1 MEIILVEDDLVTTM
15 LHERVVQKVLP
26 EASVHKFS
34 DGKTVYEFILSN
46 NHPEKRYL
54 VLLDLTMRIMDGWEF
69 LDALLEQDTQCKMA
83 VVVITT
89 SVDPDDF
96 FKSRDY
102 PQVFGFYGKP
112 FTINQFQDVLQHE
125 AVLNLKR

>member
-1 MEIILVEDDLVTTM
+1 MEIILVEDNLVTSM

-26 EASVHKFS
+26 EAIVYKFS
-34 DGKTVYEFILSN
+34 DGKSVYEFILSN
-46 NHPEKRYL
+46 NQPEKRYL
-54 VLLDLTMRIMDGWEF
+54 ILLDLTMRIMDGWEF
-69 LDALLEQDTQCKMA
+69 LDAMLEHDTHCKMA

-102 PQVFGFYGKP
+102 PQIFGYFGKP
-112 FTINQFQDVLQHE
+112 FTIEQFQKVLQHD
-125 AVLNLKR
+125 AIDNLKS

>member
-1 MEIILVEDDLVTTM
+1 MEILLVEDDLVTTM

-26 EASVHKFS
+26 DAVVHKFS
-34 DGKTVYEFILSN
+34 DGRTVGDFIHAN
-46 NHPEKRYL
+46 NKPEKSYL

-69 LDALLEQDTQCKMA
+69 LDEMLERGTKCKLA

-102 PQVFGFYGKP
+102 PQVFGYFGKP
-112 FTINQFQDVLQHE
+112 FTVDQFREVLQHE
-125 AVLNLKR
+125 AVLKLDA

>member
-26 EASVHKFS
+26 EAIVHKFS
-34 DGKTVYEFILSN
+34 DGKTVYDFIVSN

-69 LDALLEQDTQCKMA
+69 LDSMLEQDTQCKMA
-83 VVVITT
+83 VLVITT

-125 AVLNLKR
+125 AVLNLKQ

>member
-26 EASVHKFS
+26 DAVVHKFS
-34 DGKTVYEFILSN
+34 DGKTVFDFIQSN
-46 NHPEKRYL
+46 NRPENRYL
-54 VLLDLTMRIMDGWEF
+54 VLLDLTMRLMDGWEF
-69 LDALLEQDTQCKMA
+69 LDAMLESETTCQLA

-102 PQVFGFYGKP
+102 PQVFGYFGKP
-112 FTINQFQDVLQHE
+112 FTVDQFQEVLQHE
-125 AVLNLKR
+125 AVLKLKS

>member
-1 MEIILVEDDLVTTM
+1 
-15 LHERVVQKVLP
+15 VLP
-26 EASVHKFS
+26 EAIVHKFS
-34 DGKTVYEFILSN
+34 DGKTVYDFIVSN

-69 LDALLEQDTQCKMA
+69 LDSMLEQDTQCKMA

-125 AVLNLKR
+125 AVLNLKQ

>member
-26 EASVHKFS
+26 EAIVHKFS
-34 DGKTVYEFILSN
+34 DGKTVYDFIVSN

-69 LDALLEQDTQCKMA
+69 LDSMLEQDTHCKMA

-125 AVLNLKR
+125 AVLNLKQ

>member
-15 LHERVVQKVLP
+15 LHERVVQKVAP
-26 EASVHKFS
+26 EAIVHKFS
-34 DGKTVYEFILSN
+34 DGKTVYDFILAN
-46 NHPEKRYL
+46 NQANRQFL
-54 VLLDLTMRIMDGWEF
+54 VLLDLSMRIMDGWEF
-69 LDALLEQDTQCKMA
+69 LDAMLEQQTNCKMA

-102 PQVFGFYGKP
+102 PQVFGYFGKP
-112 FTINQFQDVLQHE
+112 FTVDQFREVLQHE
-125 AVLNLKR
+125 AVLGLKE

>member
-26 EASVHKFS
+26 DAVVHKFS
-34 DGKTVYEFILSN
+34 DGKTVYDFIMSHN
-46 NHPEKRYL
+46 QPDKRYL
-54 VLLDLTMRIMDGWEF
+54 ILLDLTMRIMDGWEF
-69 LDALLEQDTQCKMA
+69 LDAMLEQDTACKMA

-102 PQVFGFYGKP
+102 PQIFGYFGKP
-112 FTINQFQDVLQHE
+112 FTVEQFQEVLQHE
-125 AVLNLKR
+125 AVIKLTQ